1 MKVSIIDDDSLFC
14 LKIEEV
20 LSKMGY
26 TFCGKAH
33 SYNEG
38 LEMIKSS
45 VPDIVIC
52 DIRIGQNN
60 TGIDLANEVKDL
72 LIPFVFVT
80 AYSER
85 DVYESAR
92 QYKLSKFIVKP
103 FDMLTLQGI
112 LDDLSKDVI
121 RFTVNKSIRCN
132 TLFIRKNNIF
142 EKIDLDSIDYLYS
155 EGNYITLFVGDNHY
169 LLKYSL
175 SKILESSLFQRFTR
189 IHRSYAI
196 HSHKLQT
203 VDFSKKMLSVGL
215 EKELPFGRTYVK
227 DVRQLMSI
235 NPQ

>member
-14 LKIEEV
+14 LKIEE
-20 LSKMGY
+20 LLGRMDY

-33 SYNEG
+33 SYSEG
-38 LEMIKSS
+38 LDMIKSS
-45 VPDIVIC
+45 LPDIVIC
-52 DIRIGQNN
+52 DIRIGENK

-85 DVYESAR
+85 DVYVSAR
-92 QYKLSKFIVKP
+92 QYQLSKFIVKP

-112 LDDLSKDVI
+112 LDDLFKDVI
-121 RFTVNKSIRCN
+121 RFTANKSIRGN
-132 TLFIRKNNIF
+132 TLFVRKNNIF

-155 EGNYITLFVGDNHY
+155 EGNYITLNVGETEY

-175 SKILESSLFQRFTR
+175 SKLLESSKFQRFTR

-196 HSHKLQT
+196 HSHKLQK
-203 VDFSKKMLSVGL
+203 VDFSNKLLSIGSD
-215 EKELPFGRTYVK
+215 KELPFGRTYVK
-227 DVRQLMSI
+227 DVRELMSTKLK
-235 NPQ
+235 